1 MAEEKAAPPVEKKVV
16 TEKKVAKAKVHSTDQ
31 KVVTGEKVAKTKAQP
46 VAKKPVAEKKVEKK
60 VAEPKV
66 SPAKEKVVPKEKA
79 AEPAV
84 TPVKTKK
91 VAETKTP
98 SVAKKPV
105 SEEKVEPKV
114 AKPTRGELTENPMLK
129 PRIEKVT
136 VNMSVGKSGTP
147 LEQAATILQQLTNQ
161 KPSKRKAKKTIREF
175 GIRKGESI
183 ACLVTLRKE
192 KAEEFLRKALQAV
205 DNKLSKYSFDR
216 QGNFSFGIK
225 EHIEIPGTKYVPEL
239 GIHGMDVS
247 VSLGRAGYRVKRR
260 HRVKSKI
267 GKDHL
272 LTADE
277 AILFIKDEFD
287 VEIT

>member
-1 MAEEKAAPPVEKKVV
+1 LAEEKAAPPVEKKVV
-16 TEKKVAKAKVHSTDQ
+16 TEKKVVKAKVHSTDQ
-31 KVVTGEKVAKTKAQP
+31 KVVTDEKVVKTKVPP
-46 VAKKPVAEKKVEKK
+46 VEKKPVAAKKVE
-60 VAEPKV
+60 A
-66 SPAKEKVVPKEKA
+66 
-79 AEPAV
+79 
-84 TPVKTKK
+84 
-91 VAETKTP
+91 
-98 SVAKKPV
+98 
-105 SEEKVEPKV
+105 KV